1 MAVYAPDLDAIRA
14 DVEAL
19 AAMTRD
25 SAGPGERA
33 AAEWAAGRL
42 RAAGSAAGTAGYRGR
57 ATYAWS
63 FAGHGAAGLLAL
75 RLGGPR
81 GALLALAALASLERD
96 ASGRAPW
103 RRRRLGGGHGAN
115 ALARIPARGPARRTA
130 IVVAHLDAARTGLVW
145 SPQVVEHGAERH
157 LRTRRVEPVMGLQ
170 AVGLLATAA
179 ACVLPGRAR
188 APLALGAALIDAA
201 AVLLNLDIARSPVVP
216 GANDNATGVA
226 AALDLARALVAD
238 PLEHTEVL
246 IALVGSEE
254 TGMAGFHAVLEAE
267 RPEPGRSLVLSL
279 DTLGCGTPIVA
290 AAEGAVATHRYREAD
305 LELAETGAR
314 LAGEAPPER
323 WRIGGW
329 TDPLLALTRGIPAI
343 SLLSMG
349 PGYYPHYH
357 HPSDRPEFVDWEC
370 VGRCARIAHGTL
382 RAADERSG

>member
-1 MAVYAPDLDAIRA
+1 MAAYAPDLEAIRA
-14 DVEAL
+14 DVGAL

-33 AAEWAAGRL
+33 AAEWAAERL
-42 RAAGSAAGTAGYRGR
+42 RTAGAAAGTAGYRGR
-57 ATYAWS
+57 RTYAWS

-75 RLGGPR
+75 RLGGGR
-81 GALLALAALASLERD
+81 GALLALAALVSLERD
-96 ASGRAPW
+96 ASGRWPW
-103 RRRRLGGGHGAN
+103 RRRVLGGGGGAN
-115 ALARIPARGPARRTA
+115 ALARIPARGERRGRVF
-130 IVVAHLDAARTGLVW
+130 VVAHLDAARTGLVW
-145 SPQVVEHGAERH
+145 SPAVVEHGAERH

-170 AVGLLATAA
+170 AAGLLATAA

-188 APLALGAALIDAA
+188 VPVALAAGAIDAA
-201 AVLLNLDIARSPVVP
+201 AVVLNLDVARSPVVP

-226 AALDLARALVAD
+226 AALDLARALAAD

-254 TGMAGFHAVLEAE
+254 TGMSGFHAVLEAE
-267 RPEPGRSLVLSL
+267 RPDPGRDVVLSL
-279 DTLGCGTPIVA
+279 DTLGCGMPIVA
-290 AAEGAVATHRYREAD
+290 AAEGALATHRYREAD
-305 LELAETGAR
+305 LALADAGAG
-314 LAGEAPPER
+314 LAGEPPPER

-357 HPSDRPEFVDWEC
+357 HPSDRPEFVDWDC

-382 RAADERSG
+382 RAIDRRA

>member
-1 MAVYAPDLDAIRA
+1 MAAYAPDPGAIRA

-25 SAGPGERA
+25 SAGAGERA
-33 AAEWAAGRL
+33 AAGWAAARL
-42 RAAGSAAGTAGYRGR
+42 RAVGADAGTASYRGR
-57 ATYAWS
+57 RTYAWS
-63 FAGHGAAGLLAL
+63 FAAHGAAGLLAL
-75 RLGGPR
+75 RLGGVR
-81 GALLALAALASLERD
+81 GALLALAALVSLERD

-103 RRRRLGGGHGAN
+103 RRRSAGGGGGAN
-115 ALARIPARGPARRTA
+115 ALARIPARGAARSTA

-145 SPQVVEHGAERH
+145 SPAVVEHGAERH
-157 LRTRRVEPVMGLQ
+157 LRTRKVEPVMGLQ
-170 AVGLLATAA
+170 AAGLAATAA
-179 ACVLPGRAR
+179 ACVLPRPAR
-188 APLALGAALIDAA
+188 VPVALAAGVIDAA

-226 AALDLARALVAD
+226 AALDLARALAAD

-254 TGMAGFHAVLEAE
+254 TGMGGFHAVLEAE
-267 RPEPGRSLVLSL
+267 RPDPGRHVVLSL

-290 AAEGAVATHRYREAD
+290 AGEGAVFTHRYREAD
-305 LELAETGAR
+305 LALADAGAR
-314 LAGEAPPER
+314 LAGETPPER

-382 RAADERSG
+382 RAIDRRPA